1 MRADPLSASV
11 SLTVVIMK
19 PILRALRLPF
29 DSPLFERRQAEAASI
44 LGIAPCTLQHAC
56 QQLGIGRWPWLQ
68 LRTDQGTAGTDPG
81 AVCTVSASG
90 GPDGAA
96 AEIAAAAGSV
106 APPSESMLLGD
117 HGRRWQRQNV
127 KHGGL
132 LDEALDLL

>member
-1 MRADPLSASV
+1 
-11 SLTVVIMK
+11 MK

-68 LRTDQGTAGTDPG
+68 LRTDQGTAGTNPG
-81 AVCTVSASG
+81 AVRTVSASG

-96 AEIAAAAGSV
+96 AEIAASGRV
-106 APPSESMLLGD
+106 GRAPLRIDAP
-117 HGRRWQRQNV
+117 GRPWTAMAETEC
-127 KHGGL
+127 
-132 LDEALDLL
+132 EARRPPRRSA